1 MGNVL
6 VYLDY
11 KSEEPFIAAML
22 SGDED
27 LIAAYNS
34 GDIYIHTAKL
44 AKLVSENAT
53 AESEPEK
60 RKIFKVIVLASNYG
74 MGSRSMAKS
83 LKKYGITQSEA
94 AGLLKKYKEIYN
106 VYFKWSAEQTNH
118 AQYYGKIETMN
129 GWMMRFPPN
138 KKVNPRSI
146 QNWPIQATSADVLRN
161 AWIRL
166 TNANIKVCAAVHDA
180 FLIE

>member
-1 MGNVL
+1 ML

-106 VYFKWSAEQTNH
+106 VYFKWSA
-118 AQYYGKIETMN
+118 
-129 GWMMRFPPN
+129 
-138 KKVNPRSI
+138 
-146 QNWPIQATSADVLRN
+146 
-161 AWIRL
+161 
-166 TNANIKVCAAVHDA
+166 
-180 FLIE
+180 